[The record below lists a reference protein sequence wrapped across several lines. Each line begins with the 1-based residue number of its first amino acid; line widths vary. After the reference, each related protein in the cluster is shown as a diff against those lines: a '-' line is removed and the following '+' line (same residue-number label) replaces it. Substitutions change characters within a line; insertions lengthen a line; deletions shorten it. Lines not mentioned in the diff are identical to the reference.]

1 MNCLERVSHSI
12 GIQTACLILK
22 GVFMQE
28 EVLIKSGDLIL
39 EGHVAFNSENK
50 GWVIFAHGSGSSR
63 KSPRNNWVS
72 EELNQ
77 HGYSCFLFD
86 LLTSD
91 EDEFYSNRFN
101 IPLLT
106 QRLLI
111 ATNWLIES
119 KYYDSTPLAY
129 FGASTGAAAALQAAT
144 LVKPEW
150 NVKTVISRG
159 GRPDLAGEKFLSQV
173 NLPVLLIVGEYDFE
187 VIELNRKASEVLKN
201 SQISIIPEATHLFEE
216 EGALHLVVQKTYNW
230 LDHHLAIQ
238 SKPDIFDSPS
248 PI

>member
-1 MNCLERVSHSI
+1 
-12 GIQTACLILK
+12 
-22 GVFMQE
+22 MQE
-28 EVLIKSGDLIL
+28 EVLIKSGDLTL
-39 EGHVAFNSENK
+39 EGHVALNSENK

-77 HGYSCFLFD
+77 HGYSCLLFD
-86 LLTSD
+86 LLTSA
-91 EDEFYSNRFN
+91 EDEYYSNRFN

-111 ATNWLIES
+111 ATNWLIDS

-129 FGASTGAAAALQAAT
+129 FGASTGAAAALQAASAI
-144 LVKPEW
+144 EGEGRI
-150 NVKTVISRG
+150 KTVVCRG
-159 GRPDLAGEKFLSQV
+159 GRPDLAGEEFLNKL
-173 NLPVLLIVGEYDFE
+173 NLPVLMIVGEYDFE
-187 VIELNRKASEVLKN
+187 VIELNRKASEFLKN

-216 EGALHLVVQKTYNW
+216 EGTLNLVMQKTLNW
-230 LDHHLAIQ
+230 LDQHLITQA
-238 SKPDIFDSPS
+238 KPDIYDSPS